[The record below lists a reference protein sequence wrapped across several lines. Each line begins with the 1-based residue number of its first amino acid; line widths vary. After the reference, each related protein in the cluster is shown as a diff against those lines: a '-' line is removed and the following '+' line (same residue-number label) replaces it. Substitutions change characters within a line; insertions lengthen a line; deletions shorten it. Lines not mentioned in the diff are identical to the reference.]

1 MNKLKILVFLSII
14 SLFTLGFST
23 SNFETFAEEE
33 LVCVEGEVAVIRVT
47 NPKPICISEDT
58 AKRWEQ
64 IGLAK
69 IVSEPTEQEIE
80 TEMKEPIPCT
90 LEYTPVC
97 GTDGETYGN
106 MCMLDAEGAELAYE
120 GECGQQE
127 ISSIPENARGPAIDF
142 EKGYL
147 VQEIK
152 DGLYWLTDGI
162 YQTMFLTTGEG
173 VIAIDAPPSIGEKYL
188 QAISEVTDEPVTHF
202 IYSHHHGDHIGA
214 ASIFSSDATYIA
226 HEEVAAKLTS
236 STNQDVP
243 IPTVT
248 FSDDYTLE
256 VGSQTL
262 ELSYKGPI
270 HTPGNIFIYAP
281 EQKVLMLVDVVF
293 PGWSPF
299 KNLALAEDVPAY
311 LDAHDLILEY
321 DFDSYIGGH
330 VTRLG
335 APEDVEIQRQYL
347 QDIQDNVQ
355 LAAQTVDFFAIAQQ
369 TGFENPWLLI
379 DTYLDAI
386 SQTCADA
393 TIPDWVDRL
402 GGVEEFTEDHCFSLY
417 ESQRID

>member
-1 MNKLKILVFLSII
+1 MNQYIWIGIIVVVFFVGIGI
-14 SLFTLGFST
+14 SYAHFQANNP
-23 SNFETFAEEE
+23 SNFMGMNPQQMNTMMNDPE
-33 LVCVEGEVAVIRVT
+33 LRQQMMGMMMQNPEMMQAMMGNQQMMGMMGQPVKQISVAPST
-47 NPKPICISEDT
+47 
-58 AKRWEQ
+58 
-64 IGLAK
+64 
-69 IVSEPTEQEIE
+69 
-80 TEMKEPIPCT
+80 
-90 LEYTPVC
+90 
-97 GTDGETYGN
+97 
-106 MCMLDAEGAELAYE
+106 
-120 GECGQQE
+120 
-127 ISSIPENARGPAIDF
+127 SIPENAKGPAIDF

-152 DGLYWLTDGI
+152 DGLYWLTDGS

-202 IYSHHHGDHIGA
+202 IYSHNHGDHIGT
-214 ASIFSSDATYIA
+214 ASIFPSDATYIA
-226 HEEVAAKLTS
+226 HEETTAKLTS
-236 STNQDVP
+236 STNQNVP

-311 LDAHDLILEY
+311 LDAHNLILEY

-335 APEDVEIQRQYL
+335 TSEDVETQKEYL

-402 GGVEEFTEDHCFSLY
+402 GGVEEFTDDHCFSLY

>member
-1 MNKLKILVFLSII
+1 MNQYIWIGIIVVVFFVGIGI
-14 SLFTLGFST
+14 SYAHFQANNP
-23 SNFETFAEEE
+23 SNFMGMNPQQMNTMMNDPE
-33 LVCVEGEVAVIRVT
+33 LRQQMMGMMMQNPEMMQAMMGNQQMMGMMGQPVKQISVAPST
-47 NPKPICISEDT
+47 
-58 AKRWEQ
+58 
-64 IGLAK
+64 
-69 IVSEPTEQEIE
+69 
-80 TEMKEPIPCT
+80 
-90 LEYTPVC
+90 
-97 GTDGETYGN
+97 
-106 MCMLDAEGAELAYE
+106 
-120 GECGQQE
+120 
-127 ISSIPENARGPAIDF
+127 SIPENAKGPAIDF

-152 DGLYWLTDGI
+152 DGLYWLTDGS

-202 IYSHHHGDHIGA
+202 IYSHNHGDHIGT
-214 ASIFSSDATYIA
+214 ASIFPSDATYIA
-226 HEEVAAKLTS
+226 HEETTAKLTS
-236 STNQDVP
+236 STNQNVP

-311 LDAHDLILEY
+311 LDAHNLILEY

-335 APEDVEIQRQYL
+335 TSEDVETQKEYL

-369 TGFENPWLLI
+369 TGFENPWLLV

-402 GGVEEFTEDHCFSLY
+402 GGVEEFTDDHCFSLY

>member
-1 MNKLKILVFLSII
+1 MNKLKIIVFLSII

-64 IGLAK
+64 IGLAE
-69 IVSEPTEQEIE
+69 IVSEPTEQEI
-80 TEMKEPIPCT
+80 
-90 LEYTPVC
+90 
-97 GTDGETYGN
+97 
-106 MCMLDAEGAELAYE
+106 
-120 GECGQQE
+120 
-127 ISSIPENARGPAIDF
+127 SSIPKNARGPAIDF

-152 DGLYWLTDGI
+152 DGLYWLTDGS

-214 ASIFSSDATYIA
+214 ASIFPSDATYIA
-226 HEEVAAKLTS
+226 HEETAAKLTS
-236 STNQDVP
+236 STNQNVP
-243 IPTVT
+243 IPAVT
-248 FSDDYTLE
+248 FSDDYVLE

-321 DFDSYIGGH
+321 DFDTYIGGH

-335 APEDVEIQRQYL
+335 TSEDVETQKEYL

-402 GGVEEFTEDHCFSLY
+402 GGVEEFTDDHCFSLY

>member
-1 MNKLKILVFLSII
+1 MTRRAVWIGITIGVFFAGIGISFAILSVTYNPSTMK
-14 SLFTLGFST
+14 FTNQEIFDQMMSQ
-23 SNFETFAEEE
+23 
-33 LVCVEGEVAVIRVT
+33 
-47 NPKPICISEDT
+47 NPKMMANWMETMMEPGN
-58 AKRWEQ
+58 A
-64 IGLAK
+64 
-69 IVSEPTEQEIE
+69 IVAPST
-80 TEMKEPIPCT
+80 
-90 LEYTPVC
+90 
-97 GTDGETYGN
+97 
-106 MCMLDAEGAELAYE
+106 
-120 GECGQQE
+120 
-127 ISSIPENARGPAIDF
+127 SIPENAKGPAIDF

-152 DGLYWLTDGI
+152 DGLYWLTDGS

-214 ASIFSSDATYIA
+214 ASIFPSDVTYIA
-226 HEEVAAKLTS
+226 HEETAAKLTS
-236 STNQDVP
+236 STNQNVP
-243 IPTVT
+243 IPAVT
-248 FSDDYTLE
+248 FSDDYALE

-321 DFDSYIGGH
+321 DFDTYIGGH

-335 APEDVEIQRQYL
+335 TSEDVETQKEYL

-369 TGFENPWLLI
+369 TGFENPWLLV

-402 GGVEEFTEDHCFSLY
+402 GGVEEFTDDHCFSLY

>member
-1 MNKLKILVFLSII
+1 MVNQPVWIGIVIGVFFVGIGISYAIFEANNPSKFMALTPQQMIQMMNDPQTQQMMNQMMQNPQFQQQMMEQMNIMMNDPELRQQMMTMMMQNPQMMQAMMGNQQMMGMMGQPVKQI
-14 SLFTLGFST
+14 SVAPST
-23 SNFETFAEEE
+23 
-33 LVCVEGEVAVIRVT
+33 
-47 NPKPICISEDT
+47 
-58 AKRWEQ
+58 
-64 IGLAK
+64 
-69 IVSEPTEQEIE
+69 
-80 TEMKEPIPCT
+80 
-90 LEYTPVC
+90 
-97 GTDGETYGN
+97 
-106 MCMLDAEGAELAYE
+106 
-120 GECGQQE
+120 
-127 ISSIPENARGPAIDF
+127 SIPENAKGPAIDF

-152 DGLYWLTDGI
+152 DGLYWLTDGS

-202 IYSHHHGDHIGA
+202 IYSHNHGDHIGT
-214 ASIFSSDATYIA
+214 ASIFPSDATYIA
-226 HEEVAAKLTS
+226 HEETAAKLTS
-236 STNQDVP
+236 STNQNVP

-311 LDAHDLILEY
+311 LDAHNLILEY

-335 APEDVEIQRQYL
+335 TSEDVETQKEYL

-355 LAAQTVDFFAIAQQ
+355 LASQTVDFFAIAQQ
-369 TGFENPWLLI
+369 TGFENPWLLV

-386 SQTCADA
+386 SKTCADA

-402 GGVEEFTEDHCFSLY
+402 GGVEEFTDDHCFSLY

>member
-1 MNKLKILVFLSII
+1 LNQYIWIGIIVVVFFVGIGI
-14 SLFTLGFST
+14 SYAHFQANNP
-23 SNFETFAEEE
+23 SNFMGMNPQQMNTMMNDPE
-33 LVCVEGEVAVIRVT
+33 LRQQMMGMMMQNPEMMQAMMGNQQMMGMMGQHVKQISVAPST
-47 NPKPICISEDT
+47 
-58 AKRWEQ
+58 
-64 IGLAK
+64 
-69 IVSEPTEQEIE
+69 
-80 TEMKEPIPCT
+80 
-90 LEYTPVC
+90 
-97 GTDGETYGN
+97 
-106 MCMLDAEGAELAYE
+106 
-120 GECGQQE
+120 
-127 ISSIPENARGPAIDF
+127 SIPENAKGPAIDF

-152 DGLYWLTDGI
+152 DGLYWLTDGS

-188 QAISEVTDEPVTHF
+188 QAISEVTDEPVGT
-202 IYSHHHGDHIGA
+202 
-214 ASIFSSDATYIA
+214 ASIFPSDATYIA
-226 HEEVAAKLTS
+226 HEETTAKLTS
-236 STNQDVP
+236 STNQNVP

-311 LDAHDLILEY
+311 LDAHNLILEY

-335 APEDVEIQRQYL
+335 TSEDVETQKEYL

-355 LAAQTVDFFAIAQQ
+355 LASQTVDFFAIAQQ
-369 TGFENPWLLI
+369 TGFENPWLLV

-402 GGVEEFTEDHCFSLY
+402 GGVEEFTDDHCFSLY